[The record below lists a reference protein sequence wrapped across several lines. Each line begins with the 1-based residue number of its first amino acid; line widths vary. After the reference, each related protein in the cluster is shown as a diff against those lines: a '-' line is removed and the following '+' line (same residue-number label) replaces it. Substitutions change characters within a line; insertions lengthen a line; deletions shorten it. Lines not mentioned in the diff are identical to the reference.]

1 MILAISLTMA
11 SASGL
16 FLILLAFPSTYP
28 VLQNVFHPRRALTKP
43 EDKRRFNVAASR
55 AKDQLWLFQAQYEDP
70 GFRHF
75 VNYVKPPR
83 ISNGDVFTVK
93 HICVT
98 RVSPFF
104 FSITLVSILKRCFKC
119 LLFSVK
125 WRFKLLCEFT
135 YSYNM
140 FYTQDIS
147 IFGSFLFH
155 KVDKVFRNLSSS
167 Y

>member
-1 MILAISLTMA
+1 LVILKRCLNNTYYLVLSGGLSSLNECTYSCHTYALRVRHLQFLSVSISQ
-11 SASGL
+11 SWQSFRICGL
-16 FLILLAFPSTYP
+16 LELE
-28 VLQNVFHPRRALTKP
+28 K
-43 EDKRRFNVAASR
+43 
-55 AKDQLWLFQAQYEDP
+55 
-70 GFRHF
+70 
-75 VNYVKPPR
+75 
-83 ISNGDVFTVK
+83 K
-93 HICVT
+93 HNTIVY
-98 RVSPFF
+98 F

-167 Y
+167 YWTWKRHNTGLLFNNTNYKS